1 MDKKGFKNIQQV
13 LNTVLKNYSLENK
26 VKKEQLFNNWNIIV
40 GNELSEKCRPIKMEN
55 QTLFLKAK
63 NSIWRNELKLRQ
75 KDLLNIIY
83 EKTGNKL
90 ITNIIFL

>member
-1 MDKKGFKNIQQV
+1 
-13 LNTVLKNYSLENK
+13 
-26 VKKEQLFNNWNIIV
+26 
-40 GNELSEKCRPIKMEN
+40 MEN